1 MSEGARGLE
10 RRQLLKWVAA
20 GALGAAGVGASVLAT
35 AGAAVGAV
43 SASKRFSLTD
53 PSAEL
58 FREIALQE
66 TRVLQSFS
74 FDNTNKHLYVVS
86 LVDGGRQ
93 LPGETQRHT
102 GDERARYGD
111 LCVTRLDWT
120 GSIIGRMYLK
130 GFGHGVS
137 IAAEPSGN
145 SAYLWTETDS
155 VEAAN
160 PSYPTDP
167 TKNIGWGSKICR
179 FKFANGAVLTNS
191 SSTLTKFSPVSGADR
206 TTIAVDPVN
215 NRLTVRYRLGGTFQ
229 YGLYDLTAFRGG
241 TFTQLANV
249 SQPTVL
255 ASDFQGFTSY
265 GQYLYLLEG
274 KAYSSSNPAPGNAYH
289 TVVDWNTG
297 TVVERRLTEAGAS
310 LSYREPE
317 GLAIQIPDT
326 ATPTAV
332 RLCTGLAS
340 GADASSPKLASFYYK
355 DALV

>member
-1 MSEGARGLE
+1 MSEGVRSLD
-10 RRQLLKWVAA
+10 RRLLLKWAA
-20 GALGAAGVGASVLAT
+20 GALGAAGVGAGVLAT
-35 AGAAVGAV
+35 AGNAAGAVGT
-43 SASKRFSLTD
+43 SQRFSLTD
-53 PSAEL
+53 PSTEL
-58 FREIALQE
+58 FREIDLQE

-93 LPGETQRHT
+93 LPGESRRYT

-111 LCVTRLDWT
+111 LCVTRLDWH

-137 IAAEPSGN
+137 IAAEPAGN
-145 SAYLWTETDS
+145 SAWLWTETDS

-167 TKNIGWGSKICR
+167 TKNIGWGSRIGR
-179 FKFANGAVLTNS
+179 FKFSNGAVLTPTS
-191 SSTLTKFSPVSGADR
+191 SKLTKFSPVAGADR
-206 TTIAVDPVN
+206 TTIAVDPAN
-215 NRLTVRYRLGGTFQ
+215 NRLAVRYRLAGTFQ
-229 YGLYDLTAFRGG
+229 FGLYDLAAFKAG
-241 TFTQLANV
+241 TFTQLAHV
-249 SQPTVL
+249 TQPTVL

-274 KAYSSSNPAPGNAYH
+274 KAYSSTNPAPGNTYH
-289 TVVDWNTG
+289 TVIDWNTG
-297 TVVERRLTEAGAS
+297 SVAERRLTEAGAS
-310 LSYREPE
+310 LPFREPE

-332 RLCTGLAS
+332 RLCTGFAS
-340 GADASSPKLASFYYK
+340 GADAGSPKQASFYYK